1 LISFQVGK
9 FCESRDPYY
18 AFIVYK
24 RAAGTCDE
32 QLIEVTNKNGFFKD
46 QAKYLVSRKDLAL
59 WAKVLP
65 EDNQYRKQ
73 LIAQVVS
80 TALPEASDPDEVS
93 AAVKAF
99 MTANLPNELIE
110 LLERLILYGSPSGN
124 PDIQTN
130 RNLQNLLIL
139 TAIKAD
145 KQRVM
150 DYVKKLE
157 NFDSAA
163 IAKIA
168 DQVCSPFFL
177 CISKISKIYT
187 VLRVCTI
194 HTLLT
199 RPHSIF
205 FSVRAL

>member
-1 LISFQVGK
+1 M
-9 FCESRDPYY
+9 
-18 AFIVYK
+18 AFVVYK
-24 RAAGTCDE
+24 RSGGACDD

-46 QAKYLVSRKDLAL
+46 QAKYLVARKDLAL

-80 TALPEASDPDEVS
+80 TALPESPDPDEVS

-99 MTANLPNELIE
+99 MNANLPNELIE

-124 PDIQTN
+124 PEIQTN

-168 DQVCSPFFL
+168 DQVFKKGNLSHNVCSTNCLKKLSSSTRKQRWGLRLSLFFF
-177 CISKISKIYT
+177 
-187 VLRVCTI
+187 VV
-194 HTLLT
+194 
-199 RPHSIF
+199 
-205 FSVRAL
+205 